1 MSAYAAQRSASVTS
15 PPARAAPAQPRP
27 EVRQAVA
34 NLLTRSDAFRA
45 LSPEKQREVAQATAL
60 VADYLAV
67 PEGIPGNQLA
77 GGVGMP
83 PARALADPPAA
94 PPQASYNE
102 ASAKVDAIG
111 DGEFEASAAR
121 EGAQVAGL
129 LLKQVKFPTFVASLI
144 EGVFHA
150 IVKSSIEQMEA
161 YTAMIASVA
170 KSLRQFTDENVSP
183 NQGRDHMVEK
193 FPDLFEIGTDEFGD
207 EPGPRLKL
215 RDGVDE
221 GEALRR
227 VNSLQF
233 EDGNV
238 MKSMDL
244 SDSAVEGALVMA
256 ARMQLAKQR
265 QQLMASMVLMGINRI
280 VITDGRIS
288 AKIMY
293 DFTSRDSFSKKRS
306 AQAYDYARGADGNL
320 ATTRAGEGKYDSG
333 ANVSSNYERNK
344 EGRSS
349 DYSADY
355 YSKGEYKFE
364 DKPVMTAMSAA
375 TEASDSQLQTRVQ
388 LAGAV
393 EVNFKSDYLP
403 LDKMAT
409 PQMIATIQGNST
421 PADPNVIPSAKNA
434 PGAPAGSG
442 TSTSAA
448 PAAAPAA

>member
-1 MSAYAAQRSASVTS
+1 MPAAVRT
-15 PPARAAPAQPRP
+15 PQPRP

-34 NLLTRSDAFRA
+34 NLLTRSQAFQA
-45 LSPEKQREVAQATAL
+45 LPPDRKREVAQATAL

-67 PEGIPGNQLA
+67 PEGIPGNKLA
-77 GGVGMP
+77 GGLAMP
-83 PARALADPPAA
+83 PATALADPPAI
-94 PPQASYNE
+94 PPQTSFTDAAKE
-102 ASAKVDAIG
+102 VDKIGQDEFSAD
-111 DGEFEASAAR
+111 AAR
-121 EGAQVAGL
+121 EGAKVAGL

-170 KSLRQFTDENVSP
+170 KSLKQFTDDNVSE
-183 NQGRDHMVEK
+183 NQGRDHMVDK
-193 FPDLFEIGTDEFGD
+193 FPDLFEIGTDDFGD
-207 EPGPRLKL
+207 SPGPKLKL

-221 GEALRR
+221 SAALKR
-227 VNSLQF
+227 VNSMQF

-244 SDSAVEGALVMA
+244 SDENVEKALVMA

-293 DFTSRDSFSKKRS
+293 DFTSRDTMSKKRS
-306 AQAYDYARGADGNL
+306 AQASDYARNADGSL
-320 ATTRAGEGKYDSG
+320 STVRTGEEKSDKGG
-333 ANVSSNYERNK
+333 NTNYSRDNSK
-344 EGRSS
+344 DTNTS

-355 YSKGEYKFE
+355 YAKGEYKFE

-375 TEASDSQLQTRVQ
+375 SEASDSQLQTRVQ

-409 PQMIATIQGNST
+409 PGMIAAIQGNST
-421 PADPNVIPSAKNA
+421 PVDPNVIPSAKNA
-434 PGAPAGSG
+434 PAP
-442 TSTSAA
+442 TAA
-448 PAAAPAA
+448 AVPAAAPTV

>member
-1 MSAYAAQRSASVTS
+1 
-15 PPARAAPAQPRP
+15 
-27 EVRQAVA
+27 
-34 NLLTRSDAFRA
+34 
-45 LSPEKQREVAQATAL
+45 
-60 VADYLAV
+60 
-67 PEGIPGNQLA
+67 
-77 GGVGMP
+77 
-83 PARALADPPAA
+83 
-94 PPQASYNE
+94 
-102 ASAKVDAIG
+102 
-111 DGEFEASAAR
+111 
-121 EGAQVAGL
+121 
-129 LLKQVKFPTFVASLI
+129 
-144 EGVFHA
+144 
-150 IVKSSIEQMEA
+150 MEA

-170 KSLRQFTDENVSP
+170 KSLKQFTDDNVSE

-193 FPDLFEIGTDEFGD
+193 FPDLFEIGVDDFGD
-207 EPGPRLKL
+207 SPGPRLKL

-221 GEALRR
+221 SAALKRL
-227 VNSLQF
+227 NSMQF

-244 SDSAVEGALVMA
+244 SDENVEKALVMA

-293 DFTSRDSFSKKRS
+293 DFTSRDTMQKKRS

-320 ATTRAGEGKYDSG
+320 ATTRTGEGKNEVN
-333 ANVSSNYERNK
+333 ANVSNSRDQSKDTNTR
-344 EGRSS
+344 

-375 TEASDSQLQTRVQ
+375 SEASDSQLQTRVQ

-409 PQMIATIQGNST
+409 PGMIAAIQGNST
-421 PADPNVIPSAKNA
+421 PVDPNVVPSAKNA
-434 PGAPAGSG
+434 PAPAGG

>member
-1 MSAYAAQRSASVTS
+1 M
-15 PPARAAPAQPRP
+15 PAAPSVRP
-27 EVRQAVA
+27 LSVDARLKVA
-34 NLLTRSDAFRA
+34 ELLKRSEAFNA
-45 LSPEKQREVAQATAL
+45 LPPDRRREVANATAL
-60 VADYLAV
+60 VADYLVMPEGFQANQLPGEPAV
-67 PEGIPGNQLA
+67 PL
-77 GGVGMP
+77 
-83 PARALADPPAA
+83 ARALLDDTQ
-94 PPQASYNE
+94 PQRE
-102 ASAKVDAIG
+102 ASFTDAAKEVDKVGQSPFTA
-111 DGEFEASAAR
+111 DAAR
-121 EGAQVAGL
+121 EGTKVAGL

-170 KSLRQFTDENVSP
+170 KSLKQFTEDNVTE
-183 NQGRDHMVEK
+183 NQGRDQMVSK
-193 FPDLFEIGTDEFGD
+193 FPDLFEIGVDEFGD
-207 EPGPRLKL
+207 SPGPRLKL

-221 GEALRR
+221 SAALKR
-227 VNSLQF
+227 VNSMQF

-244 SDSAVEGALVMA
+244 SDENVEKALVMA

-265 QQLMASMVLMGINRI
+265 QQLIASMVLMGINRI

-293 DFTSRDSFSKKRS
+293 DFTSRDTMSKRRS
-306 AQAYDYARGADGNL
+306 AQAYDYARDPDGKIQ
-320 ATTRAGEGKYDSG
+320 TTRTGEGKTDSG
-333 ANVSSNYERNK
+333 GTTDYSRD
-344 EGRSS
+344 RSKDTNTT

-375 TEASDSQLQTRVQ
+375 SEASDSQLQTRVQ

-409 PQMIATIQGNST
+409 PGMIAAIQGNST
-421 PADPNVIPSAKNA
+421 PVDPNVIPSAKNA
-434 PGAPAGSG
+434 PTPAGATAPA
-442 TSTSAA
+442 TQ
-448 PAAAPAA
+448 PAG